1 MLKLHFLG
9 TSSGVPTRQRNVSGL
24 ALQRGAGAPW
34 YLVDAGEGTQ
44 HRLQQMGLSLHDLAA
59 VFITHAHGD
68 HCYGLPGLLESAGM
82 AQRQGPLTLVAPLSV
97 WQWLQAT
104 RQLTDAPLPYAVE
117 HVDVAR
123 HDTVLTQPGLAVT
136 RHPLLH
142 RVPSFAYRFAADET
156 QTTMRVEALM
166 ATGLPRGPL
175 WGRLQDGEDVVF
187 NGHTLHSVDFVDRV
201 NHQVAAVIGG
211 DNADPTRLE
220 SACVGAQ
227 LLVHEA
233 TYTQEVLDKVGPG
246 PMHSSAQAV
255 AQFAQQVGL
264 PNLVLTHFSARYHN
278 PEGEAAL
285 LEEAQ
290 AHFTGNV
297 QLAQD
302 GDTFEL
308 SRDGQLTLIRSTP
321 LHTP

>member
-24 ALQRGAGAPW
+24 AIQRGASRPW

-44 HRLQQMGLSLHDLAA
+44 HRFQQIGLSLHDLAA

-82 AQRQGPLTLVAPLSV
+82 AERQGPLTLVAPQSV

-123 HDTVLTQPGLAVT
+123 HDTVLTHPGLAVT
-136 RHPLLH
+136 SHPLLH

-187 NGHTLHSVDFVDRV
+187 NGHILRSADFVERV

-211 DNADPTRLE
+211 DNADPMLLE

-233 TYTQEVLDKVGPG
+233 TYTQAVLDKVGPG

-255 AQFAQQVGL
+255 AQFAQQAGL

-285 LEEAQ
+285 LAEAQ
-290 AHFTGNV
+290 ARYHA
-297 QLAQD
+297 QLWLAND
-302 GDTFEL
+302 LDTFAL
-308 SRDGQLTLIRSTP
+308 DRTGQVSVQHAHATS
-321 LHTP
+321 